1 MARRFFYNSAVD
13 RQLSNTQHGVESM
26 VMEHEITGQSD
37 APGIGRRQW
46 VVVVALAA
54 LTAGLLVEVGRS
66 LADDDVLLPPPA
78 GRQEGSIVA
87 VPGQIS
93 RDSYGIYLVD
103 LKNETICV
111 YQYQTSPRTLKLL
124 AARMFT
130 YDTQLD
136 EYNSEPSPR
145 EIRQMVTA
153 HRRLT
158 DEPAEPPVVNGDGGP
173 TEPHAPGDDDAP
185 AGADDPDALAD

>member
-1 MARRFFYNSAVD
+1 
-13 RQLSNTQHGVESM
+13 
-26 VMEHEITGQSD
+26 MEHEIAGRSD

-46 VVVVALAA
+46 VIVVALAA
-54 LTAGLLVEVGRS
+54 LAAGLLVEVGRS

-111 YQYQTSPRTLKLL
+111 YQYQTSPRALKLL

-145 EIRQMVTA
+145 EIRQMVRA

-158 DEPAEPPVVNGDGGP
+158 DEPAEPDEPPAVNGDGAP

-185 AGADDPDALAD
+185 AGTDDPDAWLIE